1 MHSLF
6 DAKNIKIL
14 IAGLLLILVVL
25 LGIALSLNFSQGN
38 TGPTTTAA
46 PTETQNPHVHQYYAA
61 VFAPS
66 YISSGYT
73 EYTCNCGD
81 SYQAD
86 TTPQLSY
93 GFKATQARNAFVYD
107 QSEGQYLYAKGAL
120 NQRIYPASITKLFTG
135 YIATLY
141 LDLSEQIT
149 VGDILSTVP
158 SDSSTANLKRN
169 DRMTVEDMMYA
180 MLLRSGNDAAR
191 VLAVEV
197 GKKLDGTVDKTQKYY
212 YNLFIDEMNRQAQM
226 LGMDDS
232 HFMTADGYHHSSHYT
247 SMADVCFMGRLALST
262 PTLAKIIGT
271 ETHTATIYGPNSRKP
286 VWKNTNQLLRKDTVY
301 YCEYAIGMKT
311 GYTSAAGQ
319 CLISAVQINGKI
331 YIIGVFGCD
340 SIAQR
345 FTSTRAF
352 INTLLST

>member
-1 MHSLF
+1 MRSLF

-14 IAGLLLILVVL
+14 ITGLLLVLVVL

-38 TGPTTTAA
+38 PEPTTTAT
-46 PTETQNPHVHQYYAA
+46 PTETLKPHVHQYYAT

-66 YISSGYT
+66 YLSGGYT
-73 EYTCNCGD
+73 EYTCDCGD
-81 SYQAD
+81 SYQAELK
-86 TTPQLSY
+86 PQLTY
-93 GFKATQARNAFVYD
+93 GFKDTPARNAFVYD
-107 QSEGQYLYAKGAL
+107 QTEGQYLYAKGQL
-120 NQRIYPASITKLFTG
+120 HQKIYPASITKLFTG

-141 LDLSEQIT
+141 LDLNEQIT

-212 YNLFIDEMNRQAQM
+212 YDLFIDEMNRQAQQ
-226 LGMDDS
+226 LGMNDS
-232 HFMTADGYHHSSHYT
+232 HFMTADGYHHSNHYT

-286 VWKNTNQLLRKDTVY
+286 VWKNTNQLLRKDTAY

-319 CLISAVQINGKI
+319 CLISAVQINGKL